1 MTQSQTAAG
10 GGRHFHDQL
19 AALQDR
25 LLAMASHAEE
35 LVDRAMAALRAR
47 ERALASA
54 VVEDDAVLDA
64 LELEIEQR
72 AIALLALQQPLA
84 RDLRFI
90 IGTIKVSSDLERVGD
105 HAVNIAEATLRL
117 LEIDTPLDPRP
128 ELAELARRAGAM
140 LDDALDAFVKG
151 DGALGR
157 DVCRRDDEVDAML
170 EGLFRV
176 LLTHM
181 IERPASISAA
191 LQLLLVGR
199 NLERV
204 ADLATNIGED
214 AVYLAEGSRSSTI
227 MATTR
232 SRHTRRSLV
241 RRSAHLPEPS
251 TVYCS
256 SWPGTF
262 DCCEAHSFRRHR
274 HGRRGRA
281 A

>member
-1 MTQSQTAAG
+1 MTQSHMAPG

-25 LLAMASHAEE
+25 LLAMASRAED
-35 LVDRAMAALRAR
+35 LVDRAMAALRAGD
-47 ERALASA
+47 RALAET

-117 LEIDTPLDPRP
+117 LEIDTPLQPRP
-128 ELAELARRAGAM
+128 ELGELARRAGAM
-140 LDDALDAFVKG
+140 LDDALDAFVKA

-181 IERPASISAA
+181 IERPANISAA

-214 AVYLAEGSRSSTI
+214 AVYLAEGKQI
-227 MATTR
+227 KHHHGGDA
-232 SRHTRRSLV
+232 
-241 RRSAHLPEPS
+241 EPPHQPV
-251 TVYCS
+251 T
-256 SWPGTF
+256 G
-262 DCCEAHSFRRHR
+262 
-274 HGRRGRA
+274 
-281 A
+281 